1 MGNARKFKQISN
13 SKNGIRI
20 ITYNILA
27 PIATKFAKKHKVS
40 CRNNCIEWKYRF
52 NLIKREVLNY
62 NPDIINFQE
71 AQTSVV
77 YNDIFPYFYNKG
89 YQGYYTPADST
100 RQRKHNNQRNNFGV
114 MILFK
119 IDRFYP
125 LKFGM
130 IDYPNLARNYVDES
144 FYDKVDKRFCSCVL
158 KLKDKKSNKQFF
170 ILTVHLESNP
180 LFTDIKNLQAYI
192 TMKYIKKIS
201 ESNKYPVILAGDF
214 NSKPTSSVYIGI
226 TTGKS
231 INKFDNEDLNY
242 TRPFVNT
249 PNKFTEYP
257 LKSCYK
263 EIYGKEPLYTNF
275 TIDFKDTLD
284 YIFVNSKVKILG
296 SLEEIDNSFSKKN
309 KSIPNNNF
317 PSDHFLQAADIELL

>member
-1 MGNARKFKQISN
+1 MDNARKFKHIFK

-27 PIATKFAKKHKVS
+27 PIVTKYHKKHKVS
-40 CRNNCIEWKYRF
+40 CMNNCIKWKYRF
-52 NLIKREVLNY
+52 NLIKREVLSY

-77 YNDIFPYFYNKG
+77 YNDILPYFYNKG
-89 YQGYYTPADST
+89 YQGYYTPADGKK
-100 RQRKHNNQRNNFGV
+100 QRKNEDQRNNFGV

-130 IDYPNLARNYVDES
+130 IDYPNLARIFVKES
-144 FYDKVDKRFCSCVL
+144 FYNRIDKRFSSCVL
-158 KLKDKKSNKQFF
+158 KLKDKKSDKEFF
-170 ILTVHLESNP
+170 ILSVHLESSTS
-180 LFTDIKNLQAYI
+180 FTDIKNLQAYI
-192 TMKYIKKIS
+192 IMKYINKIS
-201 ESNKYPVILAGDF
+201 EGNKFPVIVAGDF
-214 NSKPTSSVYIGI
+214 NSEPTSSVYIGL

-231 INKFDNEDLNY
+231 MNKFDNEYSNY
-242 TRPFVNT
+242 EGPFVNT
-249 PNKFTEYP
+249 PDKFTEYP

-275 TIDFKDTLD
+275 KIDFKDTLD
-284 YIFVNSKVKILG
+284 YIFVNSKVRTLG
-296 SLEEIDNSFSKKN
+296 SLEEIDKSFNKNN